1 MWAHETSSDL
11 TWAIREGLLRWWQL
25 SCIQEGCLEWR
36 AMWAKAWVQE
46 QALVVPTP
54 FTHLEQTPHLP
65 QAESL
70 GHFLRNAFPDSL
82 ELARAIKCLR
92 STT

>member
-11 TWAIREGLLRWWQL
+11 TWAIREGLLRRWQL

-70 GHFLRNAFPDSL
+70 GHFLRNAFPDAL